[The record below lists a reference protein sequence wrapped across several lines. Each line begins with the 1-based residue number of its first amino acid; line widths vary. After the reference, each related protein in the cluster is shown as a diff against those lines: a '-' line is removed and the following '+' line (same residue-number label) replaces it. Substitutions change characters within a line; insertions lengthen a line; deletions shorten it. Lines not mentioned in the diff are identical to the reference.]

1 MRISWCRPAQALI
14 AVALCTSALQAAQV
28 GQDQATTPA
37 LPAYYTSVSVVLV
50 DLRVRQGGEPVT
62 DLRAED
68 LTLLVDGKPR
78 TITSLI
84 YSPVVV
90 PAKKGP
96 NAFAGTAPP
105 PPLALTGA
113 APARRLVFVVDRDSI
128 APGEARQL
136 QKTTEDFIGQV
147 PASIATAVATL
158 PLESE
163 LRFDPD
169 RSTVVN
175 NLRKA
180 FEGTTRR
187 GSGFEG
193 IAGFGCSD
201 EAASEG
207 CGNQGIDPKI
217 PVGLA
222 REANRA
228 AEWTLRGRRTLT
240 DLQRLFLTLAGTP
253 ADVVVISGGL
263 PFHEARTSG
272 RRDDPFS
279 EGETSGIRADID
291 RTFAV
296 ARAAGTRVHAIEIRE
311 LTRAALPQSGSPESL
326 DLAALRE
333 RRPAGYGLPEETGG
347 VSVTGAVSGA
357 TFFDRLAT
365 ELSSTYLL
373 SFEPTEADR
382 DGKPHAIELRT
393 RRPGLALVARKTFV
407 AMPGASRSV
416 PTRGSDTAGGTVST
430 NTPTSRPQTPRPT
443 NRPTPVEAWVALA
456 QAHVPGQR
464 DRQLVEVSQWNSDDL
479 KKAIGGLRSWK
490 RSASTDDVDDILLRG
505 ALLHT
510 DLALLAP
517 DLALGFDG
525 FPEWAALSGVSTADG
540 QARGTNMVSAHWR
553 LARVLLANMPPRPQG
568 NAGVLRWYRAVGAC
582 LLENRLQAIAVAHL
596 DEAQRLFPRDR
607 DVSLLAGLLH
617 ESLARAAG
625 WALLQTGIDGSREL
639 QAARR
644 ALRRA
649 VDADPQA
656 EVAQL
661 HLARVS
667 HLLGDDEAARAAA
680 SAVLAQAASP
690 ANKYVAELLIGS
702 IHQAAQ
708 RFDQARASFE
718 GAAALYPT
726 AQSPLVA
733 LSQVARA
740 SGNRAEAV
748 RWVERLTA
756 LPHDVDGR
764 RDPWWEYESSAVRDF
779 GPLLDDLRDDLRA
792 RRTR

>member
-1 MRISWCRPAQALI
+1 MRPIDPAA
-14 AVALCTSALQAAQV
+14 
-28 GQDQATTPA
+28 
-37 LPAYYTSVSVVLV
+37 
-50 DLRVRQGGEPVT
+50 
-62 DLRAED
+62 
-68 LTLLVDGKPR
+68 
-78 TITSLI
+78 
-84 YSPVVV
+84 
-90 PAKKGP
+90 
-96 NAFAGTAPP
+96 TAPP
-105 PPLALTGA
+105 PALALTGA
-113 APARRLVFVVDRDSI
+113 PPARRLVFVVDRDSI
-128 APGEARQL
+128 ASGEARQL
-136 QKTTEDFIGQV
+136 QKTAEDFIGRV
-147 PASIATAVATL
+147 PASIATAVTTL

-163 LRFDPD
+163 VRFDPD
-169 RSTVVN
+169 RSMVVKQ
-175 NLRKA
+175 LRKA

-207 CGNQGIDPKI
+207 CGSQGIDPKI
-217 PVGLA
+217 PVGPA
-222 REANRA
+222 RETNRA
-228 AEWTLRGRRTLT
+228 AEWTLRGRRTLE
-240 DLQRLFLTLAGTP
+240 DLQRLFRTLAGAP
-253 ADVVVISGGL
+253 VDVVVISGGL
-263 PFHEARTSG
+263 PFYEGRTSG

-279 EGETSGIRADID
+279 EGQTSGMRADID

-311 LTRAALPQSGSPESL
+311 LTRVALPQGGNTESI
-326 DLAALRE
+326 DLSVLRE
-333 RRPAGYGLPEETGG
+333 KRPAGYGLPEETGG
-347 VSVTGAVSGA
+347 VAMTGAVSGA
-357 TFFDRLAT
+357 TFFERLGA

-382 DGKPHAIELRT
+382 DGKPHAIGLRT
-393 RRPGLALVARKTFV
+393 GRPGLTLVARKTFV
-407 AMPGASRSV
+407 AVPVDSRLA
-416 PTRGSDTAGGTVST
+416 PTRGSDVASGTVPT
-430 NTPTSRPQTPRPT
+430 HTPASRPLTPRPA
-443 NRPTPVEAWVALA
+443 NRPTRVEAWVALA

-464 DRQLVEVSQWNSDDL
+464 DRQLVEVSQWNTDDL
-479 KKAIGGLRSWK
+479 KQAIGGLRNWK
-490 RSASTDDVDDILLRG
+490 RAASTDAVDDILLRG

-525 FPEWAALSGVSTADG
+525 FPEWATLSGVSTADG

-553 LARVLLANMPPRPQG
+553 LARVLLENMPPRPQD
-568 NAGVLRWYRAVGAC
+568 NAGVLRWYRAVGAR

-607 DVSLLAGLLH
+607 DVNLLAGLLH
-617 ESLARAAG
+617 ESLAKAAG
-625 WALLQTGIDGSREL
+625 WALLETGIDPAREL

-656 EVAQL
+656 EVAWL

-667 HLLGDDEAARAAA
+667 HLLGDDEAARVEA

-690 ANKYVAELLIGS
+690 ANKYVAELLMGS

-718 GAAALYPT
+718 RAAALYPT

-740 SGNRAEAV
+740 AGNRAEAV
-748 RWVERLTA
+748 RSVERLAA
-756 LPHDVDGR
+756 LPQAADGR
-764 RDPWWEYESSAVRDF
+764 RDPWWSYESSAVQNF
-779 GPLLDDLRDDLRA
+779 GPLLDDLRDDVKA

>member
-1 MRISWCRPAQALI
+1 M
-14 AVALCTSALQAAQV
+14 
-28 GQDQATTPA
+28 
-37 LPAYYTSVSVVLV
+37 
-50 DLRVRQGGEPVT
+50 RVRQGGKPVT

-90 PAKKGP
+90 PAKTGP
-96 NAFAGTAPP
+96 NAFAGTGPP
-105 PPLALTGA
+105 PPSALAGA

-136 QKTTEDFIGQV
+136 QKTTEDFIRRV
-147 PASIATAVATL
+147 PGTIATAVATL

-163 LRFDPD
+163 LKFDPD

-175 NLRKA
+175 QLRTA

-201 EAASEG
+201 DAASEG
-207 CGNQGIDPKI
+207 CGNQGIHPAI
-217 PVGLA
+217 PAGPA
-222 REANRA
+222 RETNRT

-240 DLQRLFLTLAGTP
+240 DLQRLFRTLTGTP
-253 ADVVVISGGL
+253 ADVVIISAGL
-263 PFHEARTSG
+263 PFYEGRTSG
-272 RRDDPFS
+272 RRDDPFP
-279 EGETSGIRADID
+279 EGVTSDMRADID

-296 ARAAGTRVHAIEIRE
+296 ARSAGTRVHAVEIRE
-311 LTRAALPQSGSPESL
+311 LTRAALPEGGNPESL

-333 RRPAGYGLPEETGG
+333 KRPAGCGLPEETGG
-347 VSVTGAVSGA
+347 VAVTGAVSGVA
-357 TFFDRLAT
+357 LFDRLAA

-382 DGKPHAIELRT
+382 DGEPHAIELRT
-393 RRPGLALVARKTFV
+393 GRPSLTLVARKTFV
-407 AMPGASRSV
+407 AAPGASSSV
-416 PTRGSDTAGGTVST
+416 PTPGSNAAGTVSP

-443 NRPTPVEAWVALA
+443 SQPTPVEAWVALA

-464 DRQLVEVSQWNSDDL
+464 DRQLVEVSQWNSGDL

-490 RSASTDDVDDILLRG
+490 RSASTDAVDDILLRG

-525 FPEWAALSGVSTADG
+525 FPEWATLNGVSTADG

-553 LARVLLANMPPRPQG
+553 LARVLLENMPPRPQD
-568 NAGVLRWYRAVGAC
+568 NAGVLRWYRAVGAW

-607 DVSLLAGLLH
+607 DVNLLAGLLH

-625 WALLQTGIDGSREL
+625 WALLETGIDDSSEL

-644 ALRRA
+644 ALQRT

-656 EVAQL
+656 EVARL

-667 HLLGDDEAARAAA
+667 HLLGDDQAASAAA
-680 SAVLAQAASP
+680 SVVLAQAARP
-690 ANKYVAELLIGS
+690 ANKYVAELLMGS

-718 GAAALYPT
+718 RSAALYPT

-748 RWVERLTA
+748 RSVERLTA

-779 GPLLDDLRDDLRA
+779 GPLLDDLRDDLKA